1 MDLKAELLRKQAE
14 FKKQRQQ
21 ASDTNTIKA
30 TPIGEKVNIWSKK
43 NKGVLERAQR
53 DVEVKQEEE
62 NELDKSRC
70 EYKNFQSVLL
80 LYLYYSS
87 KKLTLLWMI
96 LFRRKALESKS
107 KIYEQLSQPTKTK
120 AITGFLGIL

>member
-120 AITGFLGIL
+120 TITGFLGIL

>member
-1 MDLKAELLRKQAE
+1 VDLKAELLRKQAE

-70 EYKNFQSVLL
+70 EYENCQSVLL
-80 LYLYYSS
+80 LYLFYSS
-87 KKLTLLWMI
+87 KK
-96 LFRRKALESKS
+96 S
-107 KIYEQLSQPTKTK
+107 
-120 AITGFLGIL
+120 